1 MKHIC
6 NAKSGK
12 YEFGIALDASIDNP
26 GMYRLIDENDGSE
39 IIDMMESEENAIEA
53 IYNMYPDNDM

>member
-6 NAKSGK
+6 NAKFGN

-26 GMYRLIDENDGSE
+26 GMFRLIDENDGDE
-39 IIDMMESEENAIEA
+39 IIDMMESEEDAIEA
-53 IYNMYPDNDM
+53 IFNMYPDNDM